1 MDRRTMAGL
10 ILGLPPRGQRK
21 GWMMIVAVVAA
32 VAMTVALGVMMA
44 LAF

>member
-10 ILGLPPRGQRK
+10 ILGLSPRERQK
-21 GWMMIVAVVAA
+21 GWMLVVAVVAA
-32 VAMTVALGVMMA
+32 VVMTVALGVLMA